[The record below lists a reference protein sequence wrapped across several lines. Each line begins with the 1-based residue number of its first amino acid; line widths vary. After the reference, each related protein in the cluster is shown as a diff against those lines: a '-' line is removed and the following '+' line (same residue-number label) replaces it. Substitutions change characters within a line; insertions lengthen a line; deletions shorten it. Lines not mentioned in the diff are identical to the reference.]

1 MLGPETEH
9 FISIFFIFSEEVRQ
23 PPKDSDNNLITPKS
37 EEETLETEETP
48 VQPMDPVS
56 DDEDDSDLESNHE
69 HENTAK
75 AVTTGDDTV
84 AASDDHET
92 NPTDKNPS
100 PQGAEALP
108 PSSLDTAPPDEIAEE
123 AKEDE
128 KESLGDKKSE
138 PTPIPSNLNLVSGF

>member
-1 MLGPETEH
+1 M
-9 FISIFFIFSEEVRQ
+9 
-23 PPKDSDNNLITPKS
+23 ITPKV

-75 AVTTGDDTV
+75 AVTTGDDTL
-84 AASDDHET
+84 AASDDHEN

-128 KESLGDKKSE
+128 KENLGDKKSE
-138 PTPIPSNLNLVSGF
+138 PTPIPSNLNLVSVFRRPSKAGHL